1 MELFYLLCRDLNTKL
16 DAGNWSRRKGGQK
29 AASSQ
34 ATEANN
40 NNNNNVMATATS
52 QEVASVSEGPLTIAW
67 EEVDDVYIFPILK
80 NLHFCLCAAGG
91 YYLTSVYAS
100 LCLIQSLDKEKSMS
114 GCLIPEAQ
122 EALKEWSCR
131 RSREAQRQKESMQS
145 QVGRPRVVIVVVQQQ
160 RR

>member
-1 MELFYLLCRDLNTKL
+1 MPDLHTKL
-16 DAGNWSRRKGGQK
+16 DAVNESIRKGGQK

-40 NNNNNVMATATS
+40 NNNNVIATATS
-52 QEVASVSEGPLTIAW
+52 QEIASISKGPLTTAW
-67 EEVDDVYIFPILK
+67 EEVDDVYIFPVLK

-160 RR
+160 RRW